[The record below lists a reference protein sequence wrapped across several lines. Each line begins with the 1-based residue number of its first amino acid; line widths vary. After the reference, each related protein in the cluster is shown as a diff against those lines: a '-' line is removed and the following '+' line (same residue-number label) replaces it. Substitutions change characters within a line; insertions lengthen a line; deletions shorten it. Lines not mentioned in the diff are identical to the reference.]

1 MLIIIFLKI
10 YFIFYIQFFN
20 LLFLPI
26 DIYRLYIVKI
36 YWHISILD
44 TYFIFCTFVFAN
56 VTEGRRERT
65 AHLSWRT
72 TAKYCEIVERKRT
85 YVLIASKEYMM
96 TQVVAFC
103 FDRKPKEKRFSHF
116 FLALLVICSL
126 LDFLSPF
133 SARRKNFTE
142 RNCQRLSVY
151 RAIKFLFEQFFALE
165 NVIISSFL
173 SLMLI

>member
-10 YFIFYIQFFN
+10 YFIFYIQFFD

-26 DIYRLYIVKI
+26 DVYNIAKI

-56 VTEGRRERT
+56 VTEGWRKRT

-72 TAKYCEIVERKRT
+72 MAKYCEIVERKRT

-96 TQVVAFC
+96 THQVVAFC
-103 FDRKPKEKRFSHF
+103 FDRMAQNQKKR
-116 FLALLVICSL
+116 
-126 LDFLSPF
+126 DFLISFWHCSSYVAYLTFCHRSPQD
-133 SARRKNFTE
+133 AKTLLKEIVRD
-142 RNCQRLSVY
+142 Y
-151 RAIKFLFEQFFALE
+151 RFIAE
-165 NVIISSFL
+165 
-173 SLMLI
+173 